1 MPSVSNFP
9 RIIDVFEENLIAES
23 SYNSAPAFDFFE
35 FLFRST
41 LKNLYSYLYLSIDRF
56 YFIRIFR
63 VISAILYFTHEL
75 YEFFIHIYEFM
86 IFHNQININD
96 SSISISKNIISS
108 INSNNHIILFY
119 YLPQNFRRILKRDSR
134 MPRKRLIDISI
145 SLIPLVESIRES
157 TSFHFIAKRSL
168 DKLICHCHGSRHA
181 HNLTVYHEPRTRV
194 CIVMR
199 RHRVAATR
207 NGHDESQSAT
217 GINPE
222 VAIYQPG
229 LSPFPS

>member
-1 MPSVSNFP
+1 M
-9 RIIDVFEENLIAES
+9 
-23 SYNSAPAFDFFE
+23 
-35 FLFRST
+35 
-41 LKNLYSYLYLSIDRF
+41 
-56 YFIRIFR
+56 
-63 VISAILYFTHEL
+63 ILYFTHEL

>member
-1 MPSVSNFP
+1 M
-9 RIIDVFEENLIAES
+9 
-23 SYNSAPAFDFFE
+23 
-35 FLFRST
+35 
-41 LKNLYSYLYLSIDRF
+41 
-56 YFIRIFR
+56 
-63 VISAILYFTHEL
+63 ILYFTHEL
-75 YEFFIHIYEFM
+75 YEFFIHIYEIM

-96 SSISISKNIISS
+96 SSISISKSIVPS

-119 YLPQNFRRILKRDSR
+119 YFPQNFPRILKRDSR